1 MPLFLSFTYDK
12 KSEDSIDFAAASMP
26 VYFPYVCFWQ
36 NFFTNASNKYFK
48 IAVVVGSIL
57 IPISTI
63 FMNLAFLIL
72 AAVILL
78 TSAARN
84 LIYWKLRKR
93 DWGVG
98 NSEELKIVNTYLR
111 LPKRIKREL
120 KPLAKASYKEKCEDG
135 HYTKMFDELM
145 LDYYEEYPP
154 LPESDELGRLYESHR
169 FFLDSLKELKK
180 EIPK

>member
-1 MPLFLSFTYDK
+1 MPLFLGSTRHPQTQE
-12 KSEDSIDFAAASMP
+12 SLDFAAASMP
-26 VYFPYVCFWQ
+26 VYFPHVCFWQ
-36 NFFTNASNKYFK
+36 NFFTDASNKYFK
-48 IAVVVGSIL
+48 IALGVGPVL
-57 IPISTI
+57 IPLGII
-63 FMNLAFLIL
+63 FNLYFLMVL
-72 AAVILL
+72 AAAMILV
-78 TSAARN
+78 SATRN
-84 LIYWKLRKR
+84 LIYQKLRNR

-98 NSEELKIVNTYLR
+98 SSEELKIANTYLR
-111 LPKRIKREL
+111 LPKSIKREL
-120 KPLAKASYKEKCEDG
+120 KPLAKASYKEKCDDG

>member
-1 MPLFLSFTYDK
+1 
-12 KSEDSIDFAAASMP
+12 MP
-26 VYFPYVCFWQ
+26 VYFPHVCFWQ
-36 NFFTNASNKYFK
+36 NFFTDASSKYFK
-48 IAVVVGSIL
+48 IVVIVGSIL
-57 IPISTI
+57 IPVSII
-63 FMNLAFLIL
+63 FNLAFLIL

-84 LIYWKLRKR
+84 IIYKKLRKR

-98 NSEELKIVNTYLR
+98 STEELKIANTYLR
-111 LPKRIKREL
+111 LPKSIKREL

>member
-1 MPLFLSFTYDK
+1 MPLFLGFTYDK
-12 KSEDSIDFAAASMP
+12 KSEESIDFAAASMP
-26 VYFPYVCFWQ
+26 VYFPHVCFWQ
-36 NFFTNASNKYFK
+36 NFFTTASNKYFK
-48 IAVVVGSIL
+48 IAVIVGSIL
-57 IPISTI
+57 IPIAII
-63 FMNLAFLIL
+63 FNLAFLIL

-78 TSAARN
+78 TSAARSI
-84 LIYWKLRKR
+84 IYWKLRKR

-98 NSEELKIVNTYLR
+98 STQELKIANTYLR
-111 LPKRIKREL
+111 LPKSTKRNL

-135 HYTKMFDELM
+135 HYTKMFNELM

-154 LPESDELGRLYESHR
+154 PPESDVLGRLYESHR